1 MAENSARRYERSDRQ
16 RVEAAGSSDSLL
28 VVRHV
33 PAGRVI
39 ALIVTMALVACASGA
54 STTTQAIGGWGDK
67 RVCSGLER
75 VYGDMERSVRAFK
88 PDMAPADSTDF
99 DSNRVA
105 FIDTMLAVY
114 EGTASLAD
122 VARPEI
128 RPQFAALGDS
138 IEPLRERLEDV
149 AALDGLLRGDDTEFV
164 ELIGLQPA
172 AVAIERWARLS
183 CSEPVALTVEGLGLA
198 LTLAFAFLPAEGG

>member
-1 MAENSARRYERSDRQ
+1 MVVLHVTVRR
-16 RVEAAGSSDSLL
+16 VVALL
-28 VVRHV
+28 
-33 PAGRVI
+33 
-39 ALIVTMALVACASGA
+39 VTMALAACASGTSA
-54 STTTQAIGGWGDK
+54 RVGGWGDK

-99 DSNRVA
+99 DSNWVA

-149 AALDGLLRGDDTEFV
+149 TALDGLLRGEDTEFV